1 MAEWQRPATKTDVRP
16 LPESEY
22 HEMRIT
28 QGGKIRAWVD
38 YALRFFEENEE
49 KALVLHTLPAANKG
63 GSNDSRKTG
72 VDAGDDDDT
81 QLRQEI
87 DTATRDKKRGLSQ
100 STITIPRLITVAEII
115 KREYLLAM
123 DAKRMP
129 DLAGLYQY
137 NEIGCIEN
145 GVEDEMDG
153 ETDEGAEDRMKMLA
167 EALAGKNIKIERIP
181 YMRITLCRKEL
192 AGMKN
197 GYTTAQAPLKRKLS
211 KSARGRLRKRER
223 QGEAEN
229 RNRE

>member
-1 MAEWQRPATKTDVRP
+1 MAERRQPAAKTDVRP
-16 LPESEY
+16 LPEFET

-38 YALRFFEENEE
+38 YALKFFEENEE

-63 GSNDSRKTG
+63 GSVKIERTG
-72 VDAGDDDDT
+72 VDADDNDETD
-81 QLRQEI
+81 I
-87 DTATRDKKRGLSQ
+87 AMKDKKKGLSP

-123 DAKRMP
+123 DAKRLP
-129 DLAGLYQY
+129 DLVGLYQY
-137 NEIGCIEN
+137 NEMGCIEN
-145 GVEDEMDG
+145 GVENEADE

-167 EALAGKNIKIERIP
+167 EALAGKNIKIERTP

-197 GYTTAQAPLKRKLS
+197 RNTTAQAPLKRKLS
-211 KSARGRLRKRER
+211 KSARGRLRKR
-223 QGEAEN
+223 QAKAEN
-229 RNRE
+229 GNRE